1 MRWKAKRLRERK
13 TCPTPGCGAKM
24 DRHSARCREC
34 HFAAIRADT
43 TLTCSQCRT
52 PYVRKSYDAAKAA
65 RLYGAAFCSTA
76 CRNQRNRELQGKKC
90 EACGG
95 LTGKKTKR
103 FCDPCRASYG
113 WAGRKRLP
121 VAKGCELCGR
131 DFSPRSSRKRYCSPA
146 CTNEAHSIRMRGAG
160 NSHYKTGTS
169 YAKLFREMRPL
180 ILERDGRRCILCG
193 RTERKYQSR
202 TPRGTVY
209 LRSNLTVHHI
219 DEDVRN
225 NTPENLVTVC
235 DRCHQTNHHSAF
247 PPVQCEEFK
256 RYAQSASLSTT
267 SRWKATVTSLQTA
280 Y

>member
-1 MRWKAKRLRERK
+1 MK
-13 TCPTPGCGAKM
+13 TCPAPGCGAKM
-24 DRHSARCREC
+24 DPQSTRCRNC
-34 HFAAIRADT
+34 HFAALRAEVL
-43 TLTCSQCRT
+43 LTCSRCRVVF
-52 PYVRKSYDAAKAA
+52 VRKACEAAKATRRGRA
-65 RLYGAAFCSTA
+65 VVCSLE
-76 CRNQRNRELQGKKC
+76 CRNARNREMQGKKC

-103 FCDPCRASYG
+103 YCDPCRKSHG

-121 VAKGCELCGR
+121 VAKNCTLCGR
-131 DFSPRSSRKRYCSPA
+131 DFSPQSSRKQYCSTA
-146 CTNEAHSIRMRGAG
+146 CANEAHSIRMRGAG

-180 ILERDGRRCILCG
+180 ILERDGCRCVLCG
-193 RTERKYQSR
+193 RAEHKRQSR

-219 DEDVRN
+219 NEDVRD

-235 DRCHQTNHHSAF
+235 DRCHQASHHAAF
-247 PPVQCEEFK
+247 PPAQSEEFK
-256 RYAQSASLSTT
+256 RYARAANLSTT
-267 SRWKATVTSLQTA
+267 SQWRGTATSLQTA